1 LRANKKVKV
10 GDENL
15 TFTKIVNSQN
25 TKQFDKFVNNL
36 QVQPKS
42 PKKLNKNSDSEEDGD
57 DEEMDDNGELT
68 PTKNLIGRLKT
79 ARLKV
84 LEESLTEEQKITEK
98 E

>member
-42 PKKLNKNSDSEEDGD
+42 PKKLNKNSDSEEDDD